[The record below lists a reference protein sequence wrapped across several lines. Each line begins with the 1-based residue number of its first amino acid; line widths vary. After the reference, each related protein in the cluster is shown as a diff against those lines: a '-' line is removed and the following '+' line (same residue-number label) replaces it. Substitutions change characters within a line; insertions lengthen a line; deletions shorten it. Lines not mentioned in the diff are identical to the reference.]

1 MAILST
7 SGRTL
12 PMLGS
17 DWLIVVL
24 ETWLIWLPLMKPP
37 TPEHETNTNSQ
48 IQRVSDLQWN
58 YLPAKLEP
66 KMLLLKAIRKIG
78 MDWILLLQRIIHCN
92 AFAKRMSGFRTRLK
106 DIQMKRCGDFLEK
119 LGRFVEYCCD
129 FHENILEKWRG
140 INWFGRSNCRKWRS
154 GFLATF
160 APPGS
165 YCSTPVEVKTVGEQ
179 LKWQRKEIVGNGT
192 PRNWFGA
199 TMILFQ
205 YCYFSAHPSGS
216 MDKGI
221 VMVSK

>member
-1 MAILST
+1 MAIFTT

-17 DWLIVVL
+17 DWLTDVV

-37 TPEHETNTNSQ
+37 SSEHETNTNSQ
-48 IQRVSDLQWN
+48 IQRVSDLHRN

-66 KMLLLKAIRKIG
+66 YMLQLKYIRKIK
-78 MDWILLLQRIIHCN
+78 MAWILLLHRIIHRN
-92 AFAKRMSGFRTRLK
+92 ALAKRSKTRLK
-106 DIQMKRCGDFLEK
+106 DIQMKTCGDFLDK

-165 YCSTPVEVKTVGEQ
+165 YCSTPVEV
-179 LKWQRKEIVGNGT
+179 
-192 PRNWFGA
+192 
-199 TMILFQ
+199 
-205 YCYFSAHPSGS
+205 
-216 MDKGI
+216 
-221 VMVSK
+221 